1 MVRFVGWGAGPD
13 SSYATRTAN
22 LGTAQNTAER
32 WNKFNNRMNLMSQL
46 TSDVGNLIEA
56 PGSERYA
63 AKVAA
68 DKEAR
73 RANMETVDAYGGA
86 YDRADKVV
94 TGLQSQINTLVGEQ
108 APVPKELEDK
118 LAQAESLRDQYGA
131 NYQTALASIGILGGD
146 TADEKRNKIASGD
159 QADTSTVTGGQTP
172 VPSVDR
178 GNVVDRMLSNLVDKR
193 GSVPTTSTVTEV
205 VGTQDLKQEA
215 VNLNAEDVDSSFG
228 DELIGDAIN
237 AYKDMRVGIA
247 PYMDKLVSTGADIYE
262 KATPFLDATRPTS
275 AQVVD
280 AVMNTATGRPV
291 EVAAA
296 LAGRQTLDAAG
307 SAPQDP
313 TSPQVR
319 DTRRSALPP
328 IGEVATQVRQQ
339 ALDLGSSVAEKVSGA
354 WQDITAPDTWK
365 NILKEPTIV
374 GKGPGASEKAKE
386 VSVEFMKNLPANVS
400 DMGTNFLNRIDTFGD
415 SILKTDYGR
424 ANQEEV
430 ITLKEVAVAN
440 LVGTL
445 SAIPAGRI
453 LLKAKTA
460 KKFNEASKDPNVR
473 KAVQQYIKDIQI
485 KSIQKAGTRQSKIIS
500 GPPKVNPNAGPPK
513 TQRFQE
519 KMKNLT
525 RQRDILEILDSPKPT
540 SVRVRRS
547 GIGIG
552 GQQ

>member
-193 GSVPTTSTVTEV
+193 GSVTETPPVTEV
-205 VGTQDLKQEA
+205 VGGEKLNPEA
-215 VNLNAEDVDSSFG
+215 VSPNAEDVDSSFSNALLDTAMATADDAWKFATNPDARYNPG
-228 DELIGDAIN
+228 VEAIAKDIGRGNPLGKQWLTNMFDAATNRDNWSIFPSERRRILHDAGYNFGVRPGFPIEPPRGGPPETPRSVRPEPQIERNLDKFTPSPYSQVETPQKDETPLQADLSQNPKEITPDEMSSLGNQFWKGVDNYAEKVFGEN
-237 AYKDMRVGIA
+237 KDI
-247 PYMDKLVSTGADIYE
+247 
-262 KATPFLDATRPTS
+262 
-275 AQVVD
+275 
-280 AVMNTATGRPV
+280 
-291 EVAAA
+291 A
-296 LAGRQTLDAAG
+296 LAGLL
-307 SAPQDP
+307 
-313 TSPQVR
+313 V
-319 DTRRSALPP
+319 AL
-328 IGEVATQVRQQ
+328 
-339 ALDLGSSVAEKVSGA
+339 
-354 WQDITAPDTWK
+354 
-365 NILKEPTIV
+365 
-374 GKGPGASEKAKE
+374 
-386 VSVEFMKNLPANVS
+386 
-400 DMGTNFLNRIDTFGD
+400 
-415 SILKTDYGR
+415 SIHP
-424 ANQEEV
+424 V
-430 ITLKEVAVAN
+430 
-440 LVGTL
+440 
-445 SAIPAGRI
+445 GRI
-453 LLKAKTA
+453 LLRAQTKKQFEKAA
-460 KKFNEASKDPNVR
+460 KHPKVREVVKDFMR
-473 KAVQQYIKDIQI
+473 
-485 KSIQKAGTRQSKIIS
+485 GRQSEA
-500 GPPKVNPNAGPPK
+500 GPPLPKDYSATRRAGPPVNPNPRP
-513 TQRFQE
+513 RV
-519 KMKNLT
+519 NLNL
-525 RQRDILEILDSPKPT
+525 RPEQKDILKILK
-540 SVRVRRS
+540 
-547 GIGIG
+547 
-552 GQQ
+552 